1 MKIVQN
7 ENGIF
12 DNQNLILFD
21 DNSAD
26 VQPENKCN
34 FLKPSREEEKDERT
48 ILRERLIQGNFI
60 EKTSITNFLT
70 NKI

>member
-1 MKIVQN
+1 MKIVENQN
-7 ENGIF
+7 VIF
-12 DNQNLILFD
+12 DNKNLILFD
-21 DNSAD
+21 DNSANINPQD
-26 VQPENKCN
+26 KCN
-34 FLKPSREEEKDERT
+34 FLKPNREEKDERT